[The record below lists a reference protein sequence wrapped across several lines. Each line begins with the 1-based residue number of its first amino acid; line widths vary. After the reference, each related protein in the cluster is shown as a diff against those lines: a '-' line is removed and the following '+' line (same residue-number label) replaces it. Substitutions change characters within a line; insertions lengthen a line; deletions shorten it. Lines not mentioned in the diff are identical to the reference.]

1 MVRFWSGFASKSPFS
16 FMVYACVWYTI
27 GIVISRAFCL
37 NIEYNCHKFEM
48 LFDSKVSLELWVI
61 RCYATDI
68 QVDWLFV
75 KMLFIYLSALFNF
88 SAILNIVTFNIH
100 VQVQIQSKNS
110 SNWNSFDLIFSTN
123 IYVEPYT
130 DKFLISM
137 LVDFF
142 AKTVR
147 FCFKNLA
154 WFHIPKSQAHTMT
167 VLFLTLYLKMV
178 LRRVSIQR
186 RGGAI
191 ILKLSDFLYLW
202 VWFQSDVLEKCLWFL
217 SDTEKKPVYLWLC
230 QALYRIF

>member
-1 MVRFWSGFASKSPFS
+1 MKIWIFLKNESRADTLVYFATRSLQNRLFAKNCPFS
-16 FMVYACVWYTI
+16 FISCYMYVWHTI
-27 GIVISRAFCL
+27 EIIISRALKYC
-37 NIEYNCHKFEM
+37 YMSHQM
-48 LFDSKVSLELWVI
+48 LCNRHTS
-61 RCYATDI
+61 
-68 QVDWLFV
+68 WLTIPIPTTSTT
-75 KMLFIYLSALFNF
+75 LHWSPH
-88 SAILNIVTFNIH
+88 S
-100 VQVQIQSKNS
+100 
-110 SNWNSFDLIFSTN
+110 NSFDLIFSTN

-142 AKTVR
+142 AKTVW

-217 SDTEKKPVYLWLC
+217 SDTEKKPVYLRLC